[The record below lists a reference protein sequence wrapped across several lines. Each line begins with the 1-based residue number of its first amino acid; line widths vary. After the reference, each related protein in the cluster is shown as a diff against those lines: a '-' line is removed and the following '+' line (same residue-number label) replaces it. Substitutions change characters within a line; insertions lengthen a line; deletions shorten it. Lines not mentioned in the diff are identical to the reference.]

1 MFKAGWALGKLVC
14 ISKCAGGSG
23 QALSGVLALA
33 VGRPER
39 RGQTVCLNSAR
50 PQVPRPQVQ
59 KPDNVVNTDT
69 AVGRV
74 HGLHCIPLAKV
85 SCKASPD
92 LSCGKTDFS
101 LYGKSGRF
109 FANDV
114 GVGQEACGCFCKP
127 SQYKAKVWSPRVDE
141 GRPCR
146 RGVVGGLSPVSL
158 PFLATIRNGT
168 QVSSPAVLMTEQS
181 GDPVL
186 PWGCC
191 GPWALGGEG

>member
-69 AVGRV
+69 AMGRV

-127 SQYKAKVWSPRVDE
+127 SQYKAKVWSPRVDGDLAGVGLWGDFLQCLPLSQKWDSSLITSSPDDRAE
-141 GRPCR
+141 WRPCAP
-146 RGVVGGLSPVSL
+146 VGLLRPL
-158 PFLATIRNGT
+158 
-168 QVSSPAVLMTEQS
+168 
-181 GDPVL
+181 
-186 PWGCC
+186 
-191 GPWALGGEG
+191 GPRW